1 MGGGSARGGPQPA
14 QSYVAFAQRARGWY
28 WRALRDPL
36 TRAKFLACRQLLADN
51 RRRHMVSAAEAGR
64 ARGRSKGRAGG
75 REVSVPALRA
85 FLALALTGGDSRKGG
100 VGGGVRGGVGG
111 GVGGP
116 VVDLFESDDA
126 PPRPRDSGRPPFL
139 LFSHALD
146 YLRHHASLEFVQ
158 MNR

>member
-1 MGGGSARGGPQPA
+1 
-14 QSYVAFAQRARGWY
+14 
-28 WRALRDPL
+28 
-36 TRAKFLACRQLLADN
+36 
-51 RRRHMVSAAEAGR
+51 MVSAAEAGR
-64 ARGRSKGRAGG
+64 AHRRSKGRAGG

-85 FLALALTGGDSRKGG
+85 FLALALGGGDSRKGAG
-100 VGGGVRGGVGG
+100 AGGE
-111 GVGGP
+111 GP
-116 VVDLFESDDA
+116 VVDLFESHDA